1 MTDHKLSP
9 LLEPRSIAIVGASPR
24 EHSTGQSMLRTLKE
38 LRFGGPVYPINPRY
52 EQIEGLTCY
61 SGLEALPAP
70 VDLAVLAVSNERL
83 EEQLEKAIKVGAK
96 AAAIFGSCVMPED
109 RDPCLADRLSALA
122 RNAGLPI
129 CGGNSMGLCNYEAR
143 IHVNSYPFIER
154 RPGPVT
160 FLSQSGSVFAAIVNH
175 NHRIGLNF
183 AVSTGRELSTHLAD
197 YMDYALG
204 LDSTRAIGI
213 FLETVRDPDA
223 FRRSLGRA
231 QARGVPVVALK
242 VGRSEQAAQM
252 AVSHSGALA
261 GNDMAY
267 GALFERHGVARVETI
282 DELVSTLLLMSQPRP
297 FVTGSVATIH
307 ESGGEREL
315 VVDLAA
321 DIGIPFA
328 AINDET
334 KAKLAARLDYGL
346 DPVNP
351 LDAFGTGNDYGGILR
366 DCFQALLEDPDTG
379 IGMFFLDM
387 QQGNLYSETCI
398 QACLDAAALTPKPV
412 VLATNYAA
420 VDHQRRAVEVTR
432 AGVPVLDGTV
442 PALRAVRHALDYRD
456 FRRRPEISTPAPPS
470 AAVSRRWKERLARG
484 GLLTEAEGL
493 ALLADYG
500 IPVLPY
506 RLVVNL
512 ADARQAANALG
523 YPVVLKTAMPDIS
536 HKSDVGGVMLNL
548 TDEAAVER
556 AYLDLEE
563 RLGSHVL
570 VTRFVRGGV
579 ELVLGLKMDPQFG
592 PLILV
597 GAGGIL
603 VELMR
608 DVQASLAPIDEAG
621 ALRMIDKL
629 KVRKLLAGMRGA
641 APSDMDALASAIL
654 RLSALALDLKDHLAE
669 IDINPLLVRPQGCA
683 ALDALVVPAKR
694 PAAPPES
701 ATPA

>member
-9 LLEPRSIAIVGASPR
+9 LLAPQSLAIVGASPK
-24 EHSTGQSMLRTLKE
+24 EHSTGQSMLRTLAS
-38 LRFGGPVYPINPRY
+38 LGYRGAVYPVNPRY
-52 EQIEGLTCY
+52 EEIEGLTCY
-61 SGLEALPAP
+61 PGLEALPHP
-70 VDLAVLAVSNERL
+70 VDLAVLAVSNEKL
-83 EEQLEKAIKVGAK
+83 EEQLGKAIKAGACS
-96 AAAIFGSCVMPED
+96 AAIFGSCVIPD
-109 RDPCLADRLSALA
+109 DGDPPLAARLSSLA
-122 RNAGLPI
+122 RQAGLPI

-143 IHVNSYPFIER
+143 IHVNSYPFVER
-154 RPGPVT
+154 EPGSVT
-160 FLSQSGSVFAAIVNH
+160 FLSQSGSVFAAVTNH
-175 NHRIGLNF
+175 NHRLGLNF
-183 AVSTGRELSTHLAD
+183 GVSTGRELATDIAA

-204 LDSTRAIGI
+204 LDSTRAIGL
-213 FLETVRDPDA
+213 FLETVRDPAA
-223 FRRSLGRA
+223 FRQSLERA
-231 QARGVPVVALK
+231 AAQNVPVVVLK

-261 GNDMAY
+261 GNDEAY
-267 GALFERHGVARVETI
+267 GALFDRHGVARVETI

-297 FVTGSVATIH
+297 FVSGSVASIH

-328 AINDET
+328 RINDGT

-366 DCFQALLEDPDTG
+366 DCFTALLDDPETG

-387 QQGNLYSETCI
+387 HQDNLYSETCT
-398 QACLDAAALTPKPV
+398 QACLDAAARTSKPV
-412 VLATNYAA
+412 VLATNSGAL
-420 VDHQRRAVEVTR
+420 DHRRRALEVTR

-456 FRRRPEISTPAPPS
+456 FGLRPKIAMPVPPT
-470 AAVSRRWKERLARG
+470 AAVSQRWRERLAHDR
-484 GLLTEAEGL
+484 LLSEPEGL
-493 ALLADYG
+493 AMLADYG

-506 RLVVNL
+506 RLVFS
-512 ADARQAANALG
+512 ATEAKQAAAALG
-523 YPVVLKTAMPDIS
+523 YPVVLKTAMPDIA
-536 HKSDVGGVMLNL
+536 HKSDVGGVKLNL
-548 TDEAAVER
+548 ADPAAVEN
-556 AYLDLEE
+556 AFLDLEE

-570 VTRFVRGGV
+570 VTRFAPGGV

-608 DVQASLAPIDEAG
+608 DVQAALAPLDEAA
-621 ALRMIDKL
+621 ALRMIDRL
-629 KVRKLLAGMRGA
+629 KVRKLLAGLRGA
-641 APSDMDALASAIL
+641 PPADIKALTAAIV
-654 RLSALALDLKDHLAE
+654 RLSALAIDLDDHLAE
-669 IDINPLLVRPQGCA
+669 IDINPLLVKPQGCV
-683 ALDALVVPAKR
+683 ALDALVVPK
-694 PAAPPES
+694 
-701 ATPA
+701 TKG

>member
-1 MTDHKLSP
+1 MTAHKLSP
-9 LLEPRSIAIVGASPR
+9 LLSPRSIAIVGASPK
-24 EHSTGQSMLRTLKE
+24 EHSTGQSMLRTLKD
-38 LRFGGPVYPINPRY
+38 LRFAGPIYPVNPRY
-52 EQIEGLTCY
+52 ETIEGLTCY
-61 SGLEALPAP
+61 PGLEALPDP

-83 EEQLEKAIKVGAK
+83 EEQLEKAIRIGAK

-109 RDPCLADRLSALA
+109 RDPPLADRLSALA
-122 RNAGLPI
+122 RTAGLPI

-154 RPGPVT
+154 QPGPIT
-160 FLSQSGSVFAAIVNH
+160 FLSQSGSVFGAIVNH

-183 AVSTGRELSTHLAD
+183 AVSTGRELSTAIAD
-197 YMDYALG
+197 YMDYALD
-204 LDSTRAIGI
+204 LDSTRAIGL
-213 FLETVRDPDA
+213 FLETVRDPAA
-223 FRRSLGRA
+223 FLRSLERA
-231 QARGVPVVALK
+231 QARHVPVVALK

-267 GALFERHGVARVETI
+267 GALFERHGVARVETL
-282 DELVSTLLLMSQPRP
+282 DELVSTLLLLSQPRP

-321 DIGIPFA
+321 DIGVPFA
-328 AINDET
+328 AIDAET

-366 DCFQALLEDPDTG
+366 DCFLALLEDPDTS

-398 QACLDAAALTPKPV
+398 QACLDAAAKTTKPV

-420 VDHQRRAVEVTR
+420 CDHQRRAVEVTR

-456 FRRRPEISTPAPPS
+456 HRRRSAVAVPPLPSSAISQ
-470 AAVSRRWKERLARG
+470 RWKERLAQG
-484 GLLTEAEGL
+484 GLLGEAEGL

-500 IPVLPY
+500 IPVLPS

-512 ADARQAANALG
+512 AEARQAASALG
-523 YPVVLKTAMPDIS
+523 YPVVLKTAMPDIA
-536 HKSDVGGVMLNL
+536 HKSDVGGVKLDL
-548 TDEAAVER
+548 ADEAGVER
-556 AYLDLEE
+556 AYRDLDQ
-563 RLGSHVL
+563 RLGPQVL
-570 VTRFVRGGV
+570 VTRFAPGGV
-579 ELVLGLKMDPQFG
+579 ELVLGLKIDPQFG

-597 GAGGIL
+597 GAGGVL
-603 VELMR
+603 VEMMR
-608 DVQASLAPIDEAG
+608 DVQAALAPLDEAG
-621 ALRMIDKL
+621 ARRMIDRL
-629 KVRKLLAGMRGA
+629 AVRRLLSGMRGA
-641 APSDMDALASAIL
+641 APSDLEALVQAMV
-654 RLSALALDLKDHLAE
+654 RLSALAIDLKDHLAE
-669 IDINPLLVRPQGCA
+669 IDINPLLVKPQGCV
-683 ALDALVVPAKR
+683 ALDALVVPR
-694 PAAPPES
+694 RG
-701 ATPA
+701 

>member
-1 MTDHKLSP
+1 MTAHKLSP
-9 LLEPRSIAIVGASPR
+9 LLAPRSIAIVGASPKA
-24 EHSTGQSMLRTLKE
+24 HSTGQSMLRTLRD
-38 LRFGGPVYPINPRY
+38 LRFAGPIYPVNPRY
-52 EQIEGLTCY
+52 ETIEGLTCY
-61 SGLEALPAP
+61 PELEALPGP
-70 VDLAVLAVSNERL
+70 VDLAVLAVSNEKL
-83 EEQLEKAIKVGAK
+83 EEQLEKAIKIGAK

-109 RDPCLADRLSALA
+109 RDPPLADRLTALA
-122 RNAGLPI
+122 RAVGLPI

-154 RPGPVT
+154 EPGPIT
-160 FLSQSGSVFAAIVNH
+160 FLSQSGSAFGAIVNH

-183 AVSTGRELSTHLAD
+183 AVSTGRELSTSIAD
-197 YMDYALG
+197 YMDYALD
-204 LDSTRAIGI
+204 LDSTRAIGL
-213 FLETVRDPDA
+213 FLETVRDPVA
-223 FRRSLGRA
+223 FLRSLERA
-231 QARGVPVVALK
+231 QARHVPVVVLK

-282 DELVSTLLLMSQPRP
+282 DELVATLLLLSQPRP

-328 AINDET
+328 AINAET

-366 DCFQALLEDPDTG
+366 DCFLALLEDPDTA

-398 QACLDAAALTPKPV
+398 QACLDAASRTTKPV

-420 VDHQRRAVEVTR
+420 CDHQRRAVEVTR

-456 FRRRPEISTPAPPS
+456 HRRRAAVAVPAPPS
-470 AAVSRRWKERLARG
+470 GAVSQRWKDRLARG
-484 GLLTEAEGL
+484 QLLGEAEGL

-506 RLVVNL
+506 RLAVNL
-512 ADARQAANALG
+512 AEAKQAASGLG
-523 YPVVLKTAMPDIS
+523 YPVVLKTAMPEIA

-548 TDEAAVER
+548 GDEAAVER
-556 AYLDLEE
+556 AYRDLDQ
-563 RLGSHVL
+563 RLGPQVL
-570 VTRFVRGGV
+570 VTRYAPGGV
-579 ELVLGLKMDPQFG
+579 ELVLGLKIDPQFG

-608 DVQASLAPIDEAG
+608 DVQAALAPIDEAG
-621 ALRMIDKL
+621 ARRMIDRL
-629 KVRKLLAGMRGA
+629 TVRRLLAGMRGA
-641 APSDMDALASAIL
+641 PPSDLTALAQAIV
-654 RLSALALDLKDHLAE
+654 RLSALAVDLKDHLAE
-669 IDINPLLVRPQGCA
+669 IDINPLLVKPQGCV
-683 ALDALVVPAKR
+683 ALDALIVPAK
-694 PAAPPES
+694 S
-701 ATPA
+701 L

>member
-9 LLEPRSIAIVGASPR
+9 LLEPRSIAIVGASPK
-24 EHSTGQSMLRTLKE
+24 EHSTGQSMLRTLRE
-38 LRFGGPVYPINPRY
+38 LRFGGPIYPVNPRY
-52 EQIEGLTCY
+52 EQIEGLTCFP
-61 SGLEALPAP
+61 SLEALPAP
-70 VDLAVLAVSNERL
+70 VDLAVLAVSNEKL
-83 EEQLEKAIKVGAK
+83 EEQLEKAIKVGAR
-96 AAAIFGSCVMPED
+96 AAAIFGSCVIPED
-109 RDPCLADRLSALA
+109 RDPPLADRLSTLA
-122 RNAGLPI
+122 RAAGLPI

-154 RPGPVT
+154 EPGPIT
-160 FLSQSGSVFAAIVNH
+160 FLSQSGSVFGAIVNH
-175 NHRIGLNF
+175 NRRIGLNF
-183 AVSTGRELSTHLAD
+183 AVSTGRELSTPIAD

-213 FLETVRDPDA
+213 FLETVRDPTA
-223 FRRSLGRA
+223 FLHSLERA
-231 QARGVPVVALK
+231 QARNVPVVVLK
-242 VGRSEQAAQM
+242 VGRSDEAARM

-328 AINDET
+328 AINEAT
-334 KAKLAARLDYGL
+334 RAKLAARLDYGL

-366 DCFQALLEDPDTG
+366 DCFLALLEDPDTA

-387 QQGNLYSETCI
+387 QQDNLYSETCI
-398 QACLDAAALTPKPV
+398 QACLDAAAQTRKPV

-456 FRRRPEISTPAPPS
+456 FRLRPKVSTPAPPS
-470 AAVSRRWKERLARG
+470 PAVSRRWKERLAAGR
-484 GLLTEAEGL
+484 LLNEAEGL

-506 RLVVNL
+506 RLVFSL
-512 ADARQAANALG
+512 AEAKQAASALG
-523 YPVVLKTAMPDIS
+523 YPVVLKTAMPDIA
-536 HKSDVGGVMLNL
+536 HKSDIGGVKLNL
-548 TDEAAVER
+548 TDEAAVEG
-556 AYLDLEE
+556 AYLDLEG

-570 VTRFVRGGV
+570 VTRFAPGGV

-592 PLILV
+592 PLLLV

-608 DVQASLAPIDEAG
+608 DLQAALAPIDEAG
-621 ALRMIDKL
+621 AQRMIDGL

-641 APSDMDALASAIL
+641 PPADIKALTLAIV
-654 RLSALALDLKDHLAE
+654 RLSALAIDLKDHLAE
-669 IDINPLLVRPQGCA
+669 IDINPLLVRPQGCV
-683 ALDALVVPAKR
+683 ALDALIVPAK
-694 PAAPPES
+694 S
-701 ATPA
+701 L